1 MFHAGGLAGG
11 VLIMRVAVRSLWVAV
26 LAMTAVISIAAS
38 WTLATAIHLLATTAL
53 IMGGTDH
60 PLVAP
65 TDLPPFVTAYLNNA
79 VNGYLNTPEAA
90 GAGLVGPVNNAVA
103 VYTPEEFFPV
113 FGSRTLDQSVAIGLA
128 NLHHCV
134 QASGC
139 VFNNDPAVQP
149 TVGSVAPVA
158 TDKFDV
164 FGYSQSS
171 IVASLEKQALV
182 NSYQAGDPSVSFN
195 LVSNP
200 MRPNG
205 GILERFFGF
214 PSIPFFGISFYGP
227 TPTNSAVTND
237 GGTPNDPTDDTFA
250 YPTIDVAQQYDAL
263 GGDFPDRPLNLL
275 ADINSFAAY
284 ALLHGNVVNQ
294 PIKGALF
301 QGSYGDTTYYMF
313 PTPLLPILM
322 PLQRIGLPNPIL
334 DAVDALLRPVIE
346 DSYVR
351 GVNPG
356 VPVPMSI
363 LPIGNPI
370 GLAVNLVLSIP
381 VAIDNALEDLGI
393 GRVLGTTRPGP
404 FGVGGPPLPDPPVT
418 TMNVSALSGQQPVVQ
433 KNDTESVAPQ
443 VKSLTIS
450 AAASPAAESA
460 NPPEKPK
467 LAAEPDTRN
476 GNGTTTV
483 TVEANNTNTTT
494 TSKTTPSE
502 STTGQLAEPT
512 TPETKKSPAST
523 APERPKVRGP
533 IEFDGPKKPKESPST
548 PAGEHTTTALPGTS
562 ESGSKSNSTDSNS
575 TGSVHKDAA

>member
-1 MFHAGGLAGG
+1 M
-11 VLIMRVAVRSLWVAV
+11 
-26 LAMTAVISIAAS
+26 
-38 WTLATAIHLLATTAL
+38 ATAIHLLATTAL

-113 FGSRTLDQSVAIGLA
+113 FGSRTLDQSVAIGLT
-128 NLHHCV
+128 NLHNCV

-158 TDKFDV
+158 TDRFVV

-205 GILERFFGF
+205 GILERFVGF

-227 TPTNSAVTND
+227 TPTNSAVTN
-237 GGTPNDPTDDTFA
+237 GGTPNDTFA

-294 PIKGALF
+294 PISRALF

-322 PLQRIGLPNPIL
+322 PLRQIGVPNPIL
-334 DAVDALLRPVIE
+334 DAVDAVLRPVIE
-346 DSYVR
+346 DSYAR

-356 VPVPMSI
+356 VPLPMSI

-370 GLAVNLVLSIP
+370 GLVVNLVLSIP
-381 VAIDNALEDLGI
+381 VAIDNALQDLGV

-404 FGVGGPPLPDPPVT
+404 FGVGGPPLPDPPVS
-418 TMNVSALSGQQPVVQ
+418 TMNVSALSAQEPVVQ

-443 VKSLTIS
+443 AKSLTIS

-467 LAAEPDTRN
+467 PAPEPDSLHQN
-476 GNGTTTV
+476 GITTV
-483 TVEANNTNTTT
+483 TVKANNTNTTT
-494 TSKTTPSE
+494 TTTTPSE
-502 STTGQLAEPT
+502 STTGQAEPT
-512 TPETKKSPAST
+512 TPVTTKTPAS
-523 APERPKVRGP
+523 AEPERPKVRGP

-548 PAGEHTTTALPGTS
+548 PAGEHTTTAEPGTT